1 MLVKYSMKSIF
12 NVDLGRKELNELKKI
27 KKNKTINKKRI
38 SLKMAENT
46 EL

>member
-1 MLVKYSMKSIF
+1 MKSIY
-12 NVDLGRKELNELKKI
+12 NVDLGRKDLNELRKI